1 MAIMTRMAV
10 RRSFCGAGFLA
21 VIIQLCILFVNMV
34 VLVTFLGNVLAQVT
48 GVFLVIVSMSLHLV
62 AFKVV
67 LCDRFVIM
75 RVDALCDTV
84 TILMPVVMTHCRIL
98 RAKNNY

>member
-1 MAIMTRMAV
+1 MAIMALMTV
-10 RRSFCGAGFLA
+10 WSIVCGAGFVA
-21 VIIQLCILFVNMV
+21 MIVQLCILFENMV
-34 VLVTFLGNVLAQVT
+34 VVVTFLGNVLAQVT
-48 GVFLVIVSMSLHLV
+48 GVLLVIVSMSLHLV

-98 RAKNNY
+98 RAKNDY